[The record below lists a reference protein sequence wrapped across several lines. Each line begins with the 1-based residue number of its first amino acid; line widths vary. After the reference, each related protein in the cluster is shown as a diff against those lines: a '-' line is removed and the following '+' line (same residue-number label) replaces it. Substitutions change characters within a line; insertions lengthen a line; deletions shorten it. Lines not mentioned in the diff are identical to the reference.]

1 MGLRSV
7 TRPQVSDIDPTRTYG
22 ETYGSM
28 GILTRYI
35 LAELIKVF
43 LLSLVALTVLILV
56 VGVVREA
63 VSQNLPLVQVVRL
76 VPYILPDALRM
87 AVPATLLLATTV
99 VYGRLSNYN
108 EVVAAKSLGISPM
121 ALLWPTLVA
130 AFLISLV
137 TVWLNDL
144 AVSWGRLGAQRVVLE
159 AVEEIA
165 YNMLKSQGGYSSPR
179 FSINV
184 RRVEERRLFRPTIT
198 LPATDDSP
206 PMTITAEWA
215 ELRSDHAAGVLK
227 IVLYNGTLTVGD
239 KVRAVFP
246 GKFERDIPLRDASRA
261 KNLSESTSCKPLREI
276 GGETL
281 RQRERIEQHRQM
293 LAAQAA
299 CQMFCGDF
307 DRLTSAEWNWHA
319 QHHEKLDKQLCRLLL
334 EPHRRWSAG
343 FSCFFF
349 ALVGAPMAI
358 RLSRSDF
365 WTVFFLCF
373 LPILIVYYPLLIYGI
388 SGAKNGTIPPQS
400 IWSGNVLLLIWGVW
414 LLRKVIR
421 Y

>member
-198 LPATDDSP
+198 L
-206 PMTITAEWA
+206 
-215 ELRSDHAAGVLK
+215 
-227 IVLYNGTLTVGD
+227 
-239 KVRAVFP
+239 
-246 GKFERDIPLRDASRA
+246 
-261 KNLSESTSCKPLREI
+261 
-276 GGETL
+276 
-281 RQRERIEQHRQM
+281 
-293 LAAQAA
+293 
-299 CQMFCGDF
+299 
-307 DRLTSAEWNWHA
+307 
-319 QHHEKLDKQLCRLLL
+319 
-334 EPHRRWSAG
+334 RR
-343 FSCFFF
+343 
-349 ALVGAPMAI
+349 PTT
-358 RLSRSDF
+358 RR
-365 WTVFFLCF
+365 
-373 LPILIVYYPLLIYGI
+373 P
-388 SGAKNGTIPPQS
+388 
-400 IWSGNVLLLIWGVW
+400 
-414 LLRKVIR
+414 
-421 Y
+421 